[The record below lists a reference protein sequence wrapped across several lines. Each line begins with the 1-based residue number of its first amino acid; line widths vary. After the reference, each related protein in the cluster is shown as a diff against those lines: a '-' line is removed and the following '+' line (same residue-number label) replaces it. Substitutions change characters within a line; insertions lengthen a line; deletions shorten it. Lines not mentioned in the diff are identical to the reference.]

1 MSATAG
7 DLATGAGASS
17 PEEDTTPPATAKGK
31 RKANGDDDDE
41 WGGGG
46 PAGGAEAKKRRNRK
60 PVTCAQCRRRKL
72 KCDRGYPCGACRDRQ
87 EGHLCEW
94 EGAIRLPQP
103 HLTRDAE
110 AQELRVQL
118 DRLEQLIV
126 GITGGAGVAAGA
138 AGGTPREGGA
148 LSGVAEEN
156 AAEAL
161 GLLAANTSTD
171 GERKSVAVS
180 AAHRAH
186 ILAVA
191 PTVQHLVQLLPP
203 KRELDAL
210 IMHFL
215 STELSFFPIVHE
227 PTFRARVQEAQY
239 ATLAAHPT
247 LLALF
252 FAIATLEMSWQLT
265 EVGIAKKAR
274 TDKELAAKRFF
285 EASME
290 ALRMGGYM
298 EAPNLDVVRTLLTL
312 HRYADQQNDA
322 RAGSLLSQAVLAG
335 QLIGLNREPS
345 TAGVSIS
352 HIELEERR
360 RLWRILIC
368 LDWLDTSGRP
378 CLVTHSQFDTREPTN
393 AFDANITDDSVL
405 ASAQFDFTPSLYT
418 VTLTQLAYVGH
429 SLKEY
434 IYAVK
439 APSLPT
445 WKVVVDQNATL
456 ARLKAS
462 LPVLK
467 LDGDS
472 VVPLEA
478 KNFATDRL
486 RVFLHAAVLQ
496 LVVRLNRPFLTR
508 GFADQR
514 LAEGRLACI
523 NAAHGLMSL
532 WLGYPDSHPMSRF
545 HLPLFHC
552 LNGLVTAALD
562 LFQDPLGPHADK
574 HRRLVARVTM
584 RLEAREHKSDLVAEV
599 LAIVEVLQR
608 HSLSSD
614 LGGEHLPAFDYGPLS
629 PSTVFSRA
637 LPLPL
642 TADPF
647 VPFARAERDR
657 TTAAAAASTSS
668 SSSSAAAAR
677 SEAQSEL
684 AGLWGAL
691 ASEYGA
697 VYAAPD
703 RREWDEALRAQQ
715 GGGKPWDA
723 GVDLLA

>member
-1 MSATAG
+1 MSAPAA
-7 DLATGAGASS
+7 DLPTGGGASS
-17 PEEDTTPPATAKGK
+17 PESTTASKGK
-31 RKANGDDDDE
+31 RKANGDDDE
-41 WGGGG
+41 WAGGGG
-46 PAGGAEAKKRRNRK
+46 AEGGDAASKKRRNRK

-118 DRLEQLIV
+118 DRLEQLIG
-126 GITGGAGVAAGA
+126 GITGAAGAA

-215 STELSFFPIVHE
+215 SSELSFFPIVHE
-227 PTFRARVQEAQY
+227 PSFRARVHEAQY
-239 ATLAAHPT
+239 ATLAGQPM

-252 FAIATLEMSWQLT
+252 FAIATLEMGWQLT

-285 EASME
+285 ESSME

-312 HRYADQQNDA
+312 HRYAEQQSDA
-322 RAGSLLSQAVLAG
+322 RTSSLLSQAVLAA
-335 QLIGLNREPS
+335 QLVGLNREPS
-345 TAGVSIS
+345 TAGVVLS
-352 HIELEERR
+352 HIEVEERR
-360 RLWRILIC
+360 RLWRIIIC

-393 AFDANITDDSVL
+393 AFDANITDDGVL

-429 SLKEY
+429 SIKEY

-445 WKVVVDQNATL
+445 WKVIVDQNATL

-486 RVFLHAAVLQ
+486 RVFLHMAVLQ
-496 LVVRLNRPFLTR
+496 LVVRLNRPFLSR

-532 WLGYPDSHPMSRF
+532 WLGYPDSHAMSRF
-545 HLPLFHC
+545 HVPLFHC
-552 LNGLVTAALD
+552 LNGLVIAALD
-562 LFQDPLGPHADK
+562 LFQDPLGAHADK
-574 HRRLVARVTM
+574 HRRLVARVSM
-584 RLEAREHKSDLVAEV
+584 RLEARDHKSDLVVEV
-599 LAIVEVLQR
+599 LGIVEALQR
-608 HSLSSD
+608 HSLTSD

-629 PSTVFSRA
+629 PSTVFSRS
-637 LPLPL
+637 LPLAL

-647 VPFARAERDR
+647 VPFARAERERVAASLAAGGDEAAS
-657 TTAAAAASTSS
+657 TAAA
-668 SSSSAAAAR
+668 
-677 SEAQSEL
+677 QGEL
-684 AGLWGAL
+684 AGLWDAL
-691 ASEYGA
+691 ADEYGA

-703 RREWDEALRAQQ
+703 AREWGELVRAQQ
-715 GGGKPWDA
+715 SGGKPWEA
-723 GVDLLA
+723 GVDILA